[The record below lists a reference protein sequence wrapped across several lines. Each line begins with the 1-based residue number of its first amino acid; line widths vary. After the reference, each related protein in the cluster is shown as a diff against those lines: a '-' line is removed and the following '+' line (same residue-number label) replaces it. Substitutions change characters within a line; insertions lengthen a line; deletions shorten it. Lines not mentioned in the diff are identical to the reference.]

1 MSTLNEKLRH
11 KYAYN
16 INDSNKAKKVTVGS
30 GKDFLLLK
38 RGFYD
43 ELENNDISIKDKEKQ
58 LRKIKNDSLKEFV
71 FTNVQIPEKWKKKLT
86 YQKDVIRT
94 LAKDNNF
101 LYYVGRGGPTQSA
114 MGETASTKMF
124 TSDNFNVT
132 GKDRG
137 LKTSYSQLFPKIKN
151 RFSSEKKINLKSE
164 ILSKNE
170 HKTLEEEDL
179 SLNENTISNSKI
191 PTKLKFNKKDV
202 MNDKDIANLLEEFK
216 AAYPIKPKKED
227 NEESPEKKKNEN
239 NLENEKK
246 SLIFTRT
253 YNLST
258 NFLQPNKGYS
268 PFDNIHKLKAKRQR
282 AFRQNIFN
290 NLIPPKSKNRSNSM
304 LNINSNGKLRKI
316 KIKKEEKFGPFLNFD
331 YESFYK
337 KVKINNPVIERQ
349 LENINF
355 YGPYYSYCPPCLNRN
370 LEYYNHLEPNQCL
383 KLIHFIRKMRGKKN
397 IINIKENITNSS
409 DKKSEKKISSFEEN
423 LNDNETILE
432 KSESIEFSQ

>member
-151 RFSSEKKINLKSE
+151 RFSSEKK
-164 ILSKNE
+164 
-170 HKTLEEEDL
+170 
-179 SLNENTISNSKI
+179 
-191 PTKLKFNKKDV
+191 
-202 MNDKDIANLLEEFK
+202 
-216 AAYPIKPKKED
+216 
-227 NEESPEKKKNEN
+227 
-239 NLENEKK
+239 
-246 SLIFTRT
+246 
-253 YNLST
+253 
-258 NFLQPNKGYS
+258 
-268 PFDNIHKLKAKRQR
+268 
-282 AFRQNIFN
+282 
-290 NLIPPKSKNRSNSM
+290 
-304 LNINSNGKLRKI
+304 
-316 KIKKEEKFGPFLNFD
+316 
-331 YESFYK
+331 
-337 KVKINNPVIERQ
+337 
-349 LENINF
+349 
-355 YGPYYSYCPPCLNRN
+355 
-370 LEYYNHLEPNQCL
+370 
-383 KLIHFIRKMRGKKN
+383 
-397 IINIKENITNSS
+397 
-409 DKKSEKKISSFEEN
+409 
-423 LNDNETILE
+423 
-432 KSESIEFSQ
+432 